1 MKISDLF
8 LCAGLS
14 ETALADLRDAG
25 RLVTRRYRRGEVIL
39 HAGDDT
45 RSVGAV
51 LSGAVLIES
60 VGVTGDRAI
69 LGRVE
74 SGHVFAESYALAGV
88 PLMVD
93 AVCAEEGEV
102 AFFDIAPLVSGGRT
116 DTAGGMPRR
125 PESGSRTGAD
135 TATARDTDGTD
146 ARCAGATSARG
157 TGVASTRGAG
167 AVDGVLTDADRVI
180 AARLLTLAARKNLA
194 LSERIFCT
202 SPKHI
207 RERVSVYLAGQSARA
222 GSRRF
227 RIPYDRQQM
236 ADYLGVERTALSKE
250 LSKMRADGLIAY
262 RKNEFTLLRGAE
274 E

>member
-14 ETALADLRDAG
+14 ETALAELRDAG

-102 AFFDIAPLVSGGRT
+102 AFFDITPLVSGDIT

-125 PESGSRTGAD
+125 PESRKVGD
-135 TATARDTDGTD
+135 TAV
-146 ARCAGATSARG
+146 ARG
-157 TGVASTRGAG
+157 TGGTGARSG
-167 AVDGVLTDADRVI
+167 GVMFTGDARAPGGTLTDADRVI

-250 LSKMRADGLIAY
+250 LSKMRADGLIAF

>member
-135 TATARDTDGTD
+135 TSAARDIGRTD
-146 ARCAGATSARG
+146 ARCAGVASARG
-157 TGVASTRGAG
+157 AGAASTRGAG
-167 AVDGVLTDADRVI
+167 AADGILTDADRVI

-227 RIPYDRQQM
+227 RIPCDRQQM

-250 LSKMRADGLIAY
+250 LSKMRADGLIAF

>member
-93 AVCAEEGEV
+93 AVCAEGGEV
-102 AFFDIAPLVSGGRT
+102 AFFDIAPLVSGDIT

-135 TATARDTDGTD
+135 TATARDIGRTD
-146 ARCAGATSARG
+146 ARCA
-157 TGVASTRGAG
+157 GVASTRGAG
-167 AVDGVLTDADRVI
+167 AADGVLTDADRVI